1 MNRPH
6 TPLSLNLS
14 KTSLI
19 RGDWNEIS
27 RLARN
32 KEKEEEVQAFDKL
45 RLSGNLDD

>member
-6 TPLSLNLS
+6 TPLSLSLS
-14 KTSLI
+14 KAPFDT
-19 RGDWNEIS
+19 RRNEMS
-27 RLARN
+27 RLARS